1 MHYKVE
7 IEERRLGW
15 VEVEAE
21 PDELLGD
28 VREKARG
35 MVEEG
40 ELVPVWSD
48 DSTIHTC
55 RMYDVDAP
63 CRQFI
68 GSTTPYCITH
78 ELPFEKGLDVCCR
91 RLEDVALRLDQAQ
104 EKMW

>member
-28 VREKARG
+28 VRERPRG

-40 ELVPVWSD
+40 ELAPIWSD

-55 RMYDVDAP
+55 RMYDADAECWP
-63 CRQFI
+63 FT
-68 GSTTPYCITH
+68 GSTTRYCRTH
-78 ELPFEKGLDVCCR
+78 DMPLEKGLDFCQQ
-91 RLEDVALRLDQAQ
+91 RLDDFAQRADTAQ